1 MYYLLII
8 VPLLFVYLE
17 LSSNFELSN
26 IIVGLIIV
34 PGIVKL
40 IRPRRLPT
48 DWRRLPSSVF
58 ALVRYLVKLVYDV
71 TASGIQVARIVLDP
85 ALPIKPGIVSIPSDC
100 ESEMA
105 TALSAHA
112 ITLAPGEMVVEIDEK
127 GVMYTSCLDTTNS
140 EKYVENAQKIRKDLL
155 QKIFS

>member
-34 PGIVKL
+34 TGIAKFV
-40 IRPRRLPT
+40 RPQHLPS

-58 ALVRYLVKLVYDV
+58 ALVRYLVILVYDV
-71 TASGIQVARIVLDP
+71 IASGIQVARIVMDP
-85 ALPIKPGIVSIPSDC
+85 ALPIKPGIVSIPSEC
-100 ESEMA
+100 ESEMGI
-105 TALSAHA
+105 ALSAHA

-127 GVMYTSCLDTTNS
+127 GIMYTGCLDTTNS
-140 EKYVENAQKIRKDLL
+140 EKYVENAQKMRKDLL
-155 QKIFS
+155 QKIFT

>member
-34 PGIVKL
+34 TGIAKFV
-40 IRPRRLPT
+40 RPQHLPS

-58 ALVRYLVKLVYDV
+58 ALVRYLVILVYDV
-71 TASGIQVARIVLDP
+71 IASGIQVARVVLDP
-85 ALPIKPGIVSIPSDC
+85 ALPIKPGIVSIPSQCD
-100 ESEMA
+100 SEMG

-140 EKYVENAQKIRKDLL
+140 EKYVEDAQKMRKDLL
-155 QKIFS
+155 QKILT

>member
-26 IIVGLIIV
+26 IIVGLMIV
-34 PGIVKL
+34 TGIVKL
-40 IRPRRLPT
+40 IRPRRLHT
-48 DWRRLPSSVF
+48 DWRGLPSSVL
-58 ALVRYLVKLVYDV
+58 ALMRYLVKLVYDV
-71 TASGIQVARIVLDP
+71 LASGIQVARIVMDP
-85 ALPIKPGIVSIPSDC
+85 ALPIKPGIVSIPSEC
-100 ESEMA
+100 ESEMG

-112 ITLAPGEMVVEIDEK
+112 ITLAPGEMVVEMDEK

-140 EKYVENAQKIRKDLL
+140 EKYIEDAQKIRKDLL
-155 QKIFS
+155 QKIFT

>member
-26 IIVGLIIV
+26 IIVGLMIV
-34 PGIVKL
+34 TGIVKL

-48 DWRRLPSSVF
+48 DLRHLPSSVF
-58 ALVRYLVKLVYDV
+58 ALMRYLVKLVYDV
-71 TASGIQVARIVLDP
+71 IASGIQVARIVMDP
-85 ALPIKPGIVSIPSDC
+85 GLPIKPGIVSISSEC
-100 ESEMA
+100 ESEMG

-112 ITLAPGEMVVEIDEK
+112 ITLAPGEMVVEMDEK

-140 EKYVENAQKIRKDLL
+140 EKYIEDAQKIRKDLL
-155 QKIFS
+155 QKIFA

>member
-26 IIVGLIIV
+26 IIVGLMIV
-34 PGIVKL
+34 TGIVKL
-40 IRPRRLPT
+40 IRPRRLPM

-58 ALVRYLVKLVYDV
+58 ALMRYLVTLVYNV
-71 TASGIQVARIVLDP
+71 IVSGIRVARIVMDP
-85 ALPIKPGIVSIPSDC
+85 ALPIKPGIVSIPSEY
-100 ESEMA
+100 ESEMG

-112 ITLAPGEMVVEIDEK
+112 ITLAPGEMVVEMDEK

-140 EKYVENAQKIRKDLL
+140 EKYIEHAQKIRKDLL
-155 QKIFS
+155 QKIFT

>member
-26 IIVGLIIV
+26 IIVGLMIV
-34 PGIVKL
+34 TGIVKL

-48 DWRRLPSSVF
+48 DLRHLPSSVF
-58 ALVRYLVKLVYDV
+58 ALMRYLVKLVYDV
-71 TASGIQVARIVLDP
+71 IASGIQVARIVMDP
-85 ALPIKPGIVSIPSDC
+85 GLPIKPGIVSISSAC
-100 ESEMA
+100 ESEMG

-112 ITLAPGEMVVEIDEK
+112 ITLAPGEMVVEMDEK

-140 EKYVENAQKIRKDLL
+140 EKYIEDAQKIRKDLL
-155 QKIFS
+155 QKIFA

>member
-26 IIVGLIIV
+26 IIVGLMIV
-34 PGIVKL
+34 TGIVKL

-71 TASGIQVARIVLDP
+71 IASGIRVARIVMDP
-85 ALPIKPGIVSIPSDC
+85 ALPIKPGIVSIPSEC
-100 ESEMA
+100 ESEMG

-112 ITLAPGEMVVEIDEK
+112 ITLAPGEMVVEMDEK

-140 EKYVENAQKIRKDLL
+140 EKYIEDAQKIRKDLL
-155 QKIFS
+155 QKIFT

>member
-1 MYYLLII
+1 MHYLLII
-8 VPLLFVYLE
+8 VPLLFIYLE

-26 IIVGLIIV
+26 IVVGLIIV
-34 PGIVKL
+34 TGIAKFV
-40 IRPRRLPT
+40 RPQHLPS

-58 ALVRYLVKLVYDV
+58 ALVQYLVILVYDV
-71 TASGIQVARIVLDP
+71 IASGIQVARVVLDP
-85 ALPIKPGIVSIPSDC
+85 ALPIKPGIVSIPSQCD
-100 ESEMA
+100 SEMG

-140 EKYVENAQKIRKDLL
+140 EKYVENAQKMRKDLL
-155 QKIFS
+155 QKIFT

>member
-26 IIVGLIIV
+26 IVVGLIIV
-34 PGIVKL
+34 TGIVKL
-40 IRPRRLPT
+40 IRPRRLPA

-140 EKYVENAQKIRKDLL
+140 EKYVEDAQKIRKDLL

>member
-26 IIVGLIIV
+26 IIVGLMIV
-34 PGIVKL
+34 TGIVKL
-40 IRPRRLPT
+40 IRPRRLPM
-48 DWRRLPSSVF
+48 DLRRLPSSVF
-58 ALVRYLVKLVYDV
+58 ALMRYLVKLVYDV
-71 TASGIQVARIVLDP
+71 IASGIQVARIVMDP
-85 ALPIKPGIVSIPSDC
+85 GLPIKPGIISISSEC
-100 ESEMA
+100 ESEMG

-112 ITLAPGEMVVEIDEK
+112 ITLAPGEMVVEMDEK

-140 EKYVENAQKIRKDLL
+140 EKYVEDAQKIRKDLL
-155 QKIFS
+155 QKIFT

>member
-1 MYYLLII
+1 MHYLLII
-8 VPLLFVYLE
+8 VPLLFIYLE

-26 IIVGLIIV
+26 IVVGLIIV
-34 PGIVKL
+34 TGIAKFV
-40 IRPRRLPT
+40 RPQHLPS

-58 ALVRYLVKLVYDV
+58 ALVRYLVILVYDV
-71 TASGIQVARIVLDP
+71 IASGIKVARVVLDP
-85 ALPIKPGIVSIPSDC
+85 ALPIKPGIVSIPSQCD
-100 ESEMA
+100 SEMG

-140 EKYVENAQKIRKDLL
+140 EKYVEDAQKMRKDLL
-155 QKIFS
+155 QKIFT

>member
-26 IIVGLIIV
+26 IIVGLMIV
-34 PGIVKL
+34 TGIVKL

-48 DWRRLPSSVF
+48 DLRRLPSSVL
-58 ALVRYLVKLVYDV
+58 ALMRYLIKLVYDV
-71 TASGIQVARIVLDP
+71 LASGIQVARIVMDP
-85 ALPIKPGIVSIPSDC
+85 ALPIKPGIVSISSEC

-112 ITLAPGEMVVEIDEK
+112 ITLAPGEMVVEMDEK

-140 EKYVENAQKIRKDLL
+140 EKYIEDAQKIRKDLL
-155 QKIFS
+155 QKIFT

>member
-1 MYYLLII
+1 MI
-8 VPLLFVYLE
+8 VT
-17 LSSNFELSN
+17 
-26 IIVGLIIV
+26 
-34 PGIVKL
+34 GIVKL

-71 TASGIQVARIVLDP
+71 LASGIQVARIVMDP
-85 ALPIKPGIVSIPSDC
+85 ALPIKPGIVSIPSECD
-100 ESEMA
+100 SEMG

-112 ITLAPGEMVVEIDEK
+112 ITLAPGEMVVEMDEK

-140 EKYVENAQKIRKDLL
+140 EKYIQDAQRIRKDLL

>member
-1 MYYLLII
+1 MYYLLMI

-34 PGIVKL
+34 TGIVKL
-40 IRPRRLPT
+40 IRPRRLPAE
-48 DWRRLPSSVF
+48 WRRLPSSVF

-71 TASGIQVARIVLDP
+71 TASGIRVARIVMDP

-140 EKYVENAQKIRKDLL
+140 EKYVEDAQKIRKDLL
-155 QKIFS
+155 QEIFS

>member
-26 IIVGLIIV
+26 IIVGLMIV
-34 PGIVKL
+34 TGIVKL

-48 DWRRLPSSVF
+48 DLRRLPPSVF
-58 ALVRYLVKLVYDV
+58 ALMRYLIKLVYDV
-71 TASGIQVARIVLDP
+71 IASGIQVARIVMDP
-85 ALPIKPGIVSIPSDC
+85 ALPIKPGIVSISSEC

-112 ITLAPGEMVVEIDEK
+112 ITLAPGEMVVEMDEK

-140 EKYVENAQKIRKDLL
+140 EKYIEDAQKIRKDLL
-155 QKIFS
+155 QKIFT

>member
-26 IIVGLIIV
+26 IIVGLMIV
-34 PGIVKL
+34 TGIVKL

-48 DWRRLPSSVF
+48 DLRHLPSSVF
-58 ALVRYLVKLVYDV
+58 ALMRYLVKLLYDV
-71 TASGIQVARIVLDP
+71 IASGIQVARIVMDP
-85 ALPIKPGIVSIPSDC
+85 ALPIKPGIVSISSGC
-100 ESEMA
+100 ESEMG

-112 ITLAPGEMVVEIDEK
+112 ITLAPGEMVVEMDEK

-140 EKYVENAQKIRKDLL
+140 EKYIEDAQKIRNDLL
-155 QKIFS
+155 QKIFN

>member
-8 VPLLFVYLE
+8 IPLLFVYLE

-26 IIVGLIIV
+26 IIVGLMIV
-34 PGIVKL
+34 TGIVKL

-71 TASGIQVARIVLDP
+71 LASGIQVARIVMDP
-85 ALPIKPGIVSIPSDC
+85 ALPIKPGIVSIPSECD
-100 ESEMA
+100 SEMG

-112 ITLAPGEMVVEIDEK
+112 ITLAPGEMVVEMDEK

-140 EKYVENAQKIRKDLL
+140 EKYIQDAQRIRKDLL

>member
-8 VPLLFVYLE
+8 VPLQFVYLE

-34 PGIVKL
+34 TGIVKL
-40 IRPRRLPT
+40 INPRRLPT

-58 ALVRYLVKLVYDV
+58 ALVQYLVILVYDV
-71 TASGIQVARIVLDP
+71 IASGIQVARIVMNP
-85 ALPIKPGIVSIPSDC
+85 ALPIKPGIVSIPSEC
-100 ESEMA
+100 ESEMG

-127 GVMYTSCLDTTNS
+127 GIMYTGCLDTTNS
-140 EKYVENAQKIRKDLL
+140 EKYVENAQKMRKDLL
-155 QKIFS
+155 QKIFT

>member
-1 MYYLLII
+1 MYYLLMI

-40 IRPRRLPT
+40 IRPRRLPA

-140 EKYVENAQKIRKDLL
+140 EKYVEDAQKIRKDLL

>member
-26 IIVGLIIV
+26 IVVGLMIV
-34 PGIVKL
+34 TGIVKL

-48 DWRRLPSSVF
+48 DLRRLPSSVL
-58 ALVRYLVKLVYDV
+58 ALMRYLVKLVYDV
-71 TASGIQVARIVLDP
+71 LASGIQVARIVMDP
-85 ALPIKPGIVSIPSDC
+85 ALPIKPGIVSISSEC
-100 ESEMA
+100 ESEMG

-112 ITLAPGEMVVEIDEK
+112 ITLAPGEMVVEMDEK

-140 EKYVENAQKIRKDLL
+140 EKYIEDAQKIRKDLL
-155 QKIFS
+155 QKIFT